1 MSDYLWDRSGPPD
14 PEVEALEQ
22 ALAPLRLPPPALR
35 DTGTSID
42 QVVTIKA
49 LGGHQRRWPNRRS
62 PVLWAGGAV
71 AAALLLAAV
80 LWPRPKSEWTV
91 ATGDNKTRTV
101 AAGELLTA
109 REPVQLRA
117 AGIGSVTIEPGTR
130 VRLGTGHQFE
140 LQRGVVHA
148 FIWAPAGEF
157 VIDTPRA
164 RVVDLGCQ
172 YTLNMDEEGTG
183 LLTVET
189 GWVAFQTG
197 TRESFIPAGAACRID
212 AQRGPGTP
220 YRRSSTAVQQAL
232 MRLDAGESSSLPAVL
247 AAARAEDGLT
257 LWHLLSRATGTD
269 RALIYDRLAELLPL
283 PPPLRHQV
291 MEGRA
296 TALDTVWNA
305 LQLGETTWWRTWKRP
320 WPPQPP
326 PAARALH

>member
-14 PEVEALEQ
+14 PEVEALEKS
-22 ALAPLRLPPPALR
+22 LAPLRFQPPAA
-35 DTGTSID
+35 TEVGTSVD
-42 QVVTIKA
+42 NVVPFTA
-49 LGGHQRRWPNRRS
+49 PGGHHRRWPRLRS

-71 AAALLLAAV
+71 AAALLLTAV
-80 LWPRPKSEWTV
+80 LWPHPQSEWTV
-91 ATGDNKTRTV
+91 ATGDDKSRTA

-130 VRLGTGHQFE
+130 VRLGHGHQFE

-172 YTLNMDEEGTG
+172 YTLTMDEEGTG

-220 YRRSSTAVQQAL
+220 YRRSSAAVQQAL
-232 MRLDAGESSSLPAVL
+232 TRLDAGESSALSAVL

-257 LWHLLSRATGTD
+257 LWHLLSRSKGDD
-269 RALIYDRLAELLPL
+269 RALIYDRLADLLPL
-283 PPPLRHQV
+283 PPPLRQQV
-291 MEGRA
+291 MEDRA

-305 LQLGETTWWRTWKRP
+305 LQLGETKWWRTWKRP
-320 WPPQPP
+320 WPPPP
-326 PAARALH
+326 SPAARALH